1 MSNRYQQQLPER
13 LKNIII
19 KYDETDYL
27 ARLTKRGK
35 ANEFNNKLQPG
46 NVEYLGA
53 RTQFRAG
60 AIAEVELYKAL
71 SKSDF
76 LIAVKDKA
84 TSSQVVLVKA
94 PDGRKTLPIFTSR
107 STFEKW
113 NPNNKAISLRA
124 KNIARLAVIEGVEIL
139 VVDPGQHE
147 MQLVRRPAIW
157 SLARQVKWQPA
168 YDNPEVAELFANSV
182 SGITTIRK
190 VELAPAA
197 TVADLRAGK
206 VGVVELRV
214 TLAIRPGLGQEEIQ
228 SIVNY
233 VQQVWATDKRL
244 IQLVDSLELKVISAS
259 F

>member
-1 MSNRYQQQLPER
+1 MSNRYQQQLPKK
-13 LKNIII
+13 LKKITI

-27 ARLTKRGK
+27 TSLTTCGK
-35 ANEFNNKLQPG
+35 ANEFNDKIQLD

-53 RTQFRAG
+53 RTEFRAG
-60 AIAEVELYKAL
+60 AIGEVELYDALNKSEFLVAVANKAV
-71 SKSDF
+71 SSD
-76 LIAVKDKA
+76 
-84 TSSQVVLVKA
+84 LVTIKA
-94 PDGRKTLPIFTSR
+94 PDGRKTLPIFTSG
-107 STFEKW
+107 SAFNKW
-113 NPNNKAISLRA
+113 NVTNKALSVKT

-157 SLARQVKWQPA
+157 SLAQQVKWQPA
-168 YDNPEVAELFANSV
+168 YDNSEVTELFENSISAIPTV
-182 SGITTIRK
+182 RK
-190 VELAPAA
+190 VNLAPAA

-228 SIVNY
+228 DIVNKL
-233 VQQVWATDKRL
+233 QQAWATDKRL
-244 IQLVDSLELKVISAS
+244 IQLVDSLELKVVSAN